1 MLDLFLVSFIL
12 LLGLSPFLLQL
23 AQRFGL
29 LPQQS
34 RLQRRLEQRL
44 RRHLADPRLP
54 GSGRVGSGFAGGRR
68 VGRSLNSTSAF
79 LEEQPEEREIE
90 GIGWVIGDLSCQF
103 NSGSPLL
110 RCAINPLGPCAGCH
124 SYEPKA
130 DLNS

>member
-1 MLDLFLVSFIL
+1 MLDLLLVSFIL

-34 RLQRRLEQRL
+34 RLQRRLERRL
-44 RRHLADPRLP
+44 ERRL
-54 GSGRVGSGFAGGRR
+54 GRR
-68 VGRSLNSTSAF
+68 LGRSGGNGRSRDLALA
-79 LEEQPEEREIE
+79 LEEPEAREID
-90 GIGWVIGDLSCQF
+90 GIGFVIGDLSCQF